1 MKTFK
6 EFLRKRRIAAAD
18 ADKARIEAKKRQRP
32 ESYWTTGPGRPN
44 QTTSNTSSSGDMWNN
59 QTWNNM

>member
-18 ADKARIEAKKRQRP
+18 AEKARIEAEKRP
-32 ESYWTTGPGRPN
+32 ESYWTTGSGRRD
-44 QTTSNTSSSGDMWNN
+44 QYISNTSSSGDMWNN